1 MFLVIRVRGTTGVI
15 KNIADTLDMLRL
27 NRISHAVL
35 VEDTPSYNGML
46 QKAKDYITW
55 GEIDADLLAKRG
67 KFTGNNKVT
76 DEYVAENSDYK
87 NIDELAKAVI
97 AGEVKLM
104 DLDIKPVFRL
114 HPPRKGYE
122 DIRLSVKEGGSLGYR
137 GENIKD
143 LAERMLQVYKMIR
156 SKRKINKLRGSRSN
170 GGGCTKKRRGAGNK
184 GGRGNAGASK
194 QHWTWTA
201 KFDPDHYGKH

>member
-55 GEIDADLLAKRG
+55 GEIDADLLAEIIAKRG

-104 DLDIKPVFRL
+104 DLETCIPFT
-114 HPPRKGYE
+114 P
-122 DIRLSVKEGGSLGYR
+122 S
-137 GENIKD
+137 
-143 LAERMLQVYKMIR
+143 
-156 SKRKINKLRGSRSN
+156 
-170 GGGCTKKRRGAGNK
+170 KKRIR
-184 GGRGNAGASK
+184 RHPS
-194 QHWTWTA
+194 
-201 KFDPDHYGKH
+201 FC